1 MTTTTAPS
9 AFANFVAQSLARHDA
24 APPPSEIRR
33 GIASRTDQVTD
44 FLADGDKRYVEIA
57 EVIGVSTSAIRQ
69 VIKVMSDKNLI
80 VPGRDRDRCKTWRM
94 A

>member
-1 MTTTTAPS
+1 MN
-9 AFANFVAQSLARHDA
+9 AFDIFVAQSLAHA
-24 APPPSEIRR
+24 ALPPAKILR
-33 GIASRTDQVTD
+33 GITSRTDQVTEL
-44 FLADGDKRYVEIA
+44 LASGDKTYGELA
-57 EVIGVSTSAIRQ
+57 EAIGVSTSAIRQ